1 MATQAMRTAA
11 TSTAEAPSEEEPA
24 SAQRLAWETLRERDL
39 EEKMGQG
46 AAHGGA
52 VGLIVDVTT
61 ALRDE
66 QKREAY
72 VGWDVFVE
80 WDPND
85 PRARVSPDLFLLDGQ
100 SPEIAPSL
108 WRTWVP
114 GCDPPSFAM
123 EIVSPKSRAKDY
135 EWNPAKYSALGVEEL
150 AIFDAEPRGEEA
162 FAIQLYRRAPRH
174 QFLRVY
180 AGPGPVKSDVLGA
193 WLVVADGGAHVR
205 LARDAAGKELVPAAR
220 ERAAAAEERATT
232 AEEQARN
239 ERERAAA
246 AEQQARD
253 DRDRAA
259 AAEQQARDDRE
270 RTAALEARVRELE
283 MLLSKP
289 R

>member
-1 MATQAMRTAA
+1 MATQAMGA
-11 TSTAEAPSEEEPA
+11 TSAAEAPPEEPA
-24 SAQRLAWETLRERDL
+24 SERRFAWDTLRERDL

-52 VGLIVDVTT
+52 VSLIVDVVE

-66 QKREAY
+66 QKRRAY
-72 VGWDVFVE
+72 IGWDVFVE

-100 SPEIAPSL
+100 PPQIAPSI
-108 WRTWVP
+108 WRTWEP
-114 GCDPPSFAM
+114 GCDPPAFAL
-123 EIVSPKSRAKDY
+123 EIVSPRSRAKDY

-162 FAIQLYRRAPRH
+162 FAIQLYRRATRH

-180 AGPGPVKSDVLGA
+180 AGPGPVKSEVLGA

-205 LARDAAGKELVPAAR
+205 LARDAAGKDLVPTAG
-220 ERAAAAEERATT
+220 ERAAAAEERAAT
-232 AEEQARN
+232 AEEQARA
-239 ERERAAA
+239 ERERA
-246 AEQQARD
+246 
-253 DRDRAA
+253 
-259 AAEQQARDDRE
+259 
-270 RTAALEARVRELE
+270 AALEARVRELE
-283 MLLSKP
+283 RLLATP